1 MYVSLGNEDI
11 EFNGIMSRVESVDLI
26 ETTNILRMEVL
37 SFKIVNE
44 RIIIPQQEINNVNT
58 HLLKSLNELKRK

>member
-11 EFNGIMSRVESVDLI
+11 EFNGIMSRVESIELI

-37 SFKIVNE
+37 SFKTDNE

>member
-37 SFKIVNE
+37 SFKTVNE

-58 HLLKSLNELKRK
+58 HLL

>member
-11 EFNGIMSRVESVDLI
+11 EFNGIMSRVESIDLI

-37 SFKIVNE
+37 SFKTVNE

-58 HLLKSLNELKRK
+58 HLL